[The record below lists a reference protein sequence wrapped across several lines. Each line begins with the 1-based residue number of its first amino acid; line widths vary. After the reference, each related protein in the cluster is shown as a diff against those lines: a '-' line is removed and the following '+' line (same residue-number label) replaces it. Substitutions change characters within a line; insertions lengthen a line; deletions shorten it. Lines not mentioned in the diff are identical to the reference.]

1 MTKALL
7 AIAAA
12 LVLTACGSHDHEKVY
27 AKDMTKTAEEAAI
40 AAAPAA
46 EPIKF
51 EDDGAALFPGTV
63 TATREAAPAP
73 AATEATAETSTETA
87 TTETTESTE
96 TASTEPAAETATA
109 ESSAEGSTE
118 SSN

>member
-12 LVLTACGSHDHEKVY
+12 LALTACGSHGHEKVY
-27 AKDMTKTAEEAAI
+27 AKDMTKAAEEAAI
-40 AAAPAA
+40 AAAPTA

-63 TATREAAPAP
+63 TATRKAP
-73 AATEATAETSTETA
+73 AAAEPATAETTETTAEATAETA
-87 TTETTESTE
+87 
-96 TASTEPAAETATA
+96 AAEN
-109 ESSAEGSTE
+109 STK

>member
-63 TATREAAPAP
+63 TATREAAPA
-73 AATEATAETSTETA
+73 ATEATAETSTETA
-87 TTETTESTE
+87 TTATAESTE

-109 ESSAEGSTE
+109 ESS
-118 SSN
+118 N